1 MIRVFLDRIYLFSG
15 YLAGL
20 FLIAIFVLMM
30 LLSAGRPLGI
40 NIPAGDDF
48 ISWCMAAT
56 AFLGLA
62 HTFKHGEMIRVG
74 LLIDRLNDNVR
85 HYVEIAALLVGV
97 GFIGFFAWH
106 ASVMTWQSW
115 KFSDISQ
122 GVIAVPLWIPQ
133 LGYSGGL
140 VIFSSL
146 LWMNWSMSCAASR
159 RATNC
164 RSRRAP
170 RRSSNAPCRAGS
182 DMELL
187 SIAAILLGFLALLLG
202 AGVWIGVALMAT
214 GWAGMQFAG
223 GAIPAGSVLATTV
236 WGNSASWSLAALP
249 LFIWMGEILFRTRLS
264 EEMFRGFAPW
274 LNWLPGRLMHVNV
287 LACGVFGS
295 VSGSSAATCATV
307 AKIALPELKKRGY
320 DENLSLGS
328 LAGAGTLGILI
339 PPSITMVVYAVQAN
353 VSIIQVFLAGFLP
366 GLLVMTLYSGY
377 IAIWSLANPTRTPPA
392 DPPMSLR
399 RRIAELLNLIPCLL
413 LIVFVF
419 LSLLMGWATAT
430 ECAAWGVLGSLAIA
444 WWQGALTWES
454 FWASV
459 MGATRVNC
467 MILLILAGASYMGTS
482 MAYTGIPLALANWV
496 NGLQLSPYALIAAL
510 TVMYIVL
517 GTALDGISMIV
528 LTTAIVIPMVKQAGF
543 DLIWFGI
550 FLVLVVEMAE
560 VSPPVGF
567 NLFVLQTMSGK
578 DSNTVAKAALP
589 FFFLLVLAV
598 AIITVFPAIVMLL
611 PRIAFPG

>member
-1 MIRVFLDRIYLFSG
+1 
-15 YLAGL
+15 
-20 FLIAIFVLMM
+20 
-30 LLSAGRPLGI
+30 
-40 NIPAGDDF
+40 
-48 ISWCMAAT
+48 
-56 AFLGLA
+56 
-62 HTFKHGEMIRVG
+62 
-74 LLIDRLNDNVR
+74 
-85 HYVEIAALLVGV
+85 
-97 GFIGFFAWH
+97 
-106 ASVMTWQSW
+106 
-115 KFSDISQ
+115 
-122 GVIAVPLWIPQ
+122 
-133 LGYSGGL
+133 
-140 VIFSSL
+140 
-146 LWMNWSMSCAASR
+146 
-159 RATNC
+159 
-164 RSRRAP
+164 
-170 RRSSNAPCRAGS
+170 
-182 DMELL
+182 MELL
-187 SIAAILLGFLALLLG
+187 TAAAILFGFLIFLLTF
-202 AGVWIGVALMAT
+202 GVWIGIALLAT

-249 LFIWMGEILFRTRLS
+249 LFIWMGEILYRTRLS

-307 AKIALPELKKRGY
+307 AKIALPELNKRGY
-320 DENLSLGS
+320 DEKLALGS

-366 GLLVMTLYSGY
+366 GLLVMALYSGY
-377 IAIWSLANPTRTPPA
+377 IAGWSILNPHRTPPA
-392 DPPMSLR
+392 DPPMAFREKLR
-399 RRIAELLNLIPCLL
+399 ESANLIPVLL
-413 LIVFVF
+413 LITFVF

-444 WWQGALTWES
+444 WWQGSLSRES

-482 MAYTGIPLALANWV
+482 MAYTGIPQALAAWV
-496 NGLQLSPYALIAAL
+496 DSLQLSAYSLIAAL
-510 TVMYIVL
+510 TVMYVLL

-528 LTTAIVIPMVKQAGF
+528 LTTAIVIPMIKQAGL
-543 DLIWFGI
+543 DPIWFGI

-578 DSNTVAKAALP
+578 DSNFVALAALP

-598 AIITVFPAIVMLL
+598 ALITVFPDIVMVL
-611 PRIAFPG
+611 PRMAFPG